1 MACVFCRIVAKELP
15 VKILYEDESVLAIA
29 DINPVAPVHILVL
42 PKQHIERIDSPLA
55 ADCAGALFKAIAYLA
70 NKYNLDA
77 PGFRVVSNAGQ
88 AGGQTVDHLHL
99 HLLGGRQCSWPPG

>member
-1 MACVFCRIVAKELP
+1 MACIFCRIVAKEIP
-15 VKILYEDESVLAIA
+15 AQILYEDDSVLAIA

-42 PKQHIERIDSPLA
+42 PKQHIERIDSPQA
-55 ADCAGALFKAIAYLA
+55 PGCASALFKAIAHLA
-70 NKYNLDA
+70 AMYNLTA

-88 AGGQTVDHLHL
+88 AGGQSVDHLHL